1 MQVSEAGLDALFDLA
16 SHSPTA
22 RAPPAPLPQ
31 AAAALLRAERLEALR
46 REAYE
51 TVTLPRDV
59 SGLLKELRTHL
70 QSKTE
75 PPVYVSGARRC
86 GRAPAAHAHR
96 CVAAD
101 VNSSPAPDR
110 RLLKAVALLRV
121 SAYTCGRRCVDE
133 SDALLLEHVLW
144 HRPEDAQRIRDF
156 VLQWISRRITLSP
169 LQVSVL
175 ADGLS
180 QRAARPDRGAL
191 ACKSM
196 AAEAAKLRRVRMT
209 HAAAQ
214 RRRRHMQAC
223 GAALTARAAVVCPIW
238 HAGAPG

>member
-1 MQVSEAGLDALFDLA
+1 VDA
-16 SHSPTA
+16 
-22 RAPPAPLPQ
+22 R
-31 AAAALLRAERLEALR
+31 
-46 REAYE
+46 
-51 TVTLPRDV
+51 LPRMLTAA
-59 SGLLKELRTHL
+59 SLLT
-70 QSKTE
+70 SI
-75 PPVYVSGARRC
+75 P
-86 GRAPAAHAHR
+86 HR
-96 CVAAD
+96 
-101 VNSSPAPDR
+101 PRPDR

-144 HRPEDAQRIRDF
+144 QRPEDAPRIRDF

-209 HAAAQ
+209 RDCAAWRMHARGGCADS
-214 RRRRHMQAC
+214 
-223 GAALTARAAVVCPIW
+223 T
-238 HAGAPG
+238 